1 MKKIFLTGATGFI
14 GSEILKLLLQRD
26 YEVTILARDENK
38 IKTRHSNLKIIKG
51 DILKPETY
59 YGEMKGVDGVIH
71 LVGIIREYPKR
82 GITFENMHHRA
93 TVNIVDGAVNSGIK
107 RFVHMSANGTRED
120 AVSDYHK
127 TKYLAEEYVKK
138 SGLTYTILRPSVVYG
153 PGDMFINM
161 LNNFMKLTPVFSYFG
176 DGGYKMQP
184 VSVYEVAELFVN
196 SIENSKSFNKIYPVC
211 GKKVLTYKEILKI
224 IMAVTGRNR
233 ILFPIPELVI
243 KTFVNL
249 FGKTTWFPITTDQF
263 IMLTEGNVCNNTDVF
278 EEMDVQMKDINEVLK
293 GYLK

>member
-1 MKKIFLTGATGFI
+1 MKNIFLTGATGFI
-14 GSEILKLLLQRD
+14 GSEILELLLKRG
-26 YEVTILARDENK
+26 YEVTALVRDERK
-38 IKTRHSNLKIIKG
+38 INTRHPHLHLLKG
-51 DILKPETY
+51 DILRPETY
-59 YGEMKGVDGVIH
+59 HGGMNGIDAVVH
-71 LVGIIREYPKR
+71 LVGIIREYPKK
-82 GITFENMHHRA
+82 GVTFENMHYKA
-93 TVNIVDGAVNSGIK
+93 TVNVVDEAVKNSVG

-127 TKYLAEEYVKK
+127 TKYVAEEYVKK

-153 PGDMFINM
+153 PRDMFINM

-196 SIENSKSFNKIYPVC
+196 CIENSKSFNKTYTVC
-211 GKKVLTYKEILKI
+211 GKRVLTYKDILKT
-224 IMAVTGRNR
+224 IMEVTGKRR
-233 ILFPIPELVI
+233 FLFSVPENVI
-243 KTFVNL
+243 KTLVKF

-278 EEMDVQMKDINEVLK
+278 EDMDVQMKDINEVLR